1 MLTFV
6 KKKPAL
12 TGGISVAVILVI
24 WLLFFRGGD
33 EGGQNIAIAVRKNLI
48 QEVSVTGRVKP
59 AQAVDLAFEKSGRI
73 DRVLVKS
80 GDHVYGGQLLV
91 QLDNSELTAQLDEAE
106 ANVKIQ
112 QAKLDELIR
121 GTRPEEVE
129 VQKAEVQDAKQ
140 TLIDKAS
147 DAFTKADDAVRNKAD
162 QLFSNARSANP
173 QFNYPISN
181 STLEYEI
188 ENGRFNLEGVLD
200 FWQSEVAGI
209 STSSA
214 SADLKLY
221 IASTKSHLDQVKV
234 YLDKV
239 ALAVSS
245 LSVSTSLSQTTLD
258 GYKSDISTA
267 RTNVNTAI
275 NNVSAAEA
283 DWIIQQKELS
293 LQESGTASEVVLA
306 QRAQVEQVEAK
317 FRNIQAQIAKTF
329 LRSPIA
335 GLVTK
340 QDAEVGEIVAAS
352 EKITS
357 VISDARLEIEVNV
370 PEADVAKIAIQDLA
384 KITLDAYGSDLV
396 FESKIITIE
405 PAETI
410 IEGVATYKTILQFVK
425 DDARIKSGMTANI
438 DIVTDQRENVIV
450 IPQRYVITRNG
461 DKIVR
466 MMKNGLLEDVKV
478 TVGLRGSDGNIEILS
493 GLNEGDRVVFSE

>member
-1 MLTFV
+1 MLAFV

-12 TGGISVAVILVI
+12 IAGISVAVILVV
-24 WLLFFRGGD
+24 WLIFFRGGD
-33 EGGQNIAIAVRKNLI
+33 ENRQNIAVAVRKNLI

-59 AQAVDLAFEKSGRI
+59 AQAADLAFERSGRI
-73 DRVLVKS
+73 SGVLIRA
-80 GDHVYGGQLLV
+80 GEHVYIGQLLV
-91 QLDNSELTAQLDEAE
+91 QLDNSELIAQLDEAQ

-121 GTRPEEVE
+121 GSRPEEIE
-129 VQKAEVQDAKQ
+129 IQKAEVQEATQ
-140 TLIDKAS
+140 TLIDKTS

-162 QLFSNARSANP
+162 QLFSNARTQNA

-181 STLEYEI
+181 SALEYEI
-188 ENGRFNLEGVLD
+188 ESTRVNLEGVLNS
-200 FWQSEVAGI
+200 WQTDVA
-209 STSSA
+209 SV
-214 SADLKLY
+214 
-221 IASTKSHLDQVKV
+221 KSNLDKIKI
-234 YLDKV
+234 YMDKV
-239 ALAVSS
+239 ALAVSG

-267 RTNVNTAI
+267 RTNINTAI

-283 DWIIQQKELS
+283 DWIIQQKKLT

-317 FRNIQAQIAKTF
+317 FRNIQAQISKTL
-329 LRSPIA
+329 LRSPIN

-370 PEADVAKIAIQDLA
+370 PEADVAKIAIGDLA
-384 KITLDAYGSDLV
+384 KITLDAYGSDLI
-396 FESKIITIE
+396 FGAKIITIE

-425 DDARIKSGMTANI
+425 DDSRIKSGMTANI
-438 DIVTDQRENVIV
+438 DIVTDQRENVII

-466 MMKNGLLEDVKV
+466 RLTGGIIEEVKIAI
-478 TVGLRGSDGNIEILS
+478 GLRGSDGNVEIIS
-493 GLNEGDRVVFSE
+493 GLNEGDQVIFSE